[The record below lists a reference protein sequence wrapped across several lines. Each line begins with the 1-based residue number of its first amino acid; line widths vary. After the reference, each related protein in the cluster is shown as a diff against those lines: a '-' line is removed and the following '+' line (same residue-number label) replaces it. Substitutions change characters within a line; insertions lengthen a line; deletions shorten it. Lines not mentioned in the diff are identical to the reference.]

1 MAPRPAS
8 TSTVSVE
15 DTHKADQQPQ
25 DASRAPSIKYNA
37 SGEVDESI
45 VRAEG
50 EDRTT
55 LFVWGLVT
63 AAATG
68 GLLFGFDVSGILE
81 LLATKLTCIVTR
93 RLESLEALSST
104 ATSLPTSASSPSA
117 TSRRRRV
124 LSKAASFTDRQLT

>member
-8 TSTVSVE
+8 TSTVSAE
-15 DTHKADQQPQ
+15 DTHKAADQPQ
-25 DASRAPSIKYNA
+25 DASRAPSIKYNT

-68 GLLFGFDVSGILE
+68 GLLFGFDVSDYR
-81 LLATKLTCIVTR
+81 KLQ
-93 RLESLEALSST
+93 
-104 ATSLPTSASSPSA
+104 P
-117 TSRRRRV
+117 
-124 LSKAASFTDRQLT
+124 

>member
-8 TSTVSVE
+8 TSTVSAE
-15 DTHKADQQPQ
+15 DTHKADQTQ

-68 GLLFGFDVSGILE
+68 GLLFGFDVSG
-81 LLATKLTCIVTR
+81 
-93 RLESLEALSST
+93 
-104 ATSLPTSASSPSA
+104 
-117 TSRRRRV
+117 
-124 LSKAASFTDRQLT
+124 AADTH